1 MFGFIFGETQNG
13 LPIPGYRFG
22 SEKGPRVLLMG
33 GVHGDEYEG
42 VVAGYGL
49 LKILSHKDFRSQL
62 CIDLVPALNLDG
74 VINKTRVN
82 ARGVDLNRNMA
93 TKDWSPEIKGPRYI
107 PGPAANSESETRAL
121 AKYVE
126 EVQPVLIVSLHSW
139 HPVLNVNG
147 GCLEEAE
154 IISKMTGYKIDTEIG
169 YPTPGC
175 LGTFAG
181 LERKSP
187 TLTYEIERGLSPEE
201 VLKIH
206 PQAVVACLQATEKKL
221 GRKNV

>member
-13 LPIPGYRFG
+13 LPIPAFRFG
-22 SEKGPRVLLMG
+22 HEKNPRVLLMG

-49 LKILSHKDFRSQL
+49 LKHLGSSSELHRL

-93 TKDWSPEIKGPRYI
+93 TRDWSPEIKGPRYI
-107 PGPAANSESETRAL
+107 PGPTANSESETQAL
-121 AKYVE
+121 ATYIEQVK
-126 EVQPVLIVSLHSW
+126 PVLIVSLHSW

-147 GCLEEAE
+147 ACLEEAE
-154 IISKMTGYKIDTEIG
+154 IISKMTGYKIDSDIG

-181 LERKSP
+181 LERSSP

-201 VLKIH
+201 ILKIH
-206 PQAVVACLQATEKKL
+206 PQAVLASLVATEKKH
-221 GRKNV
+221 V